1 MSSARPLILPLSSAV
16 EPPSVDWQGV
26 RTCLQALRAV
36 QQEFEQFVG
45 SLFDE
50 LDEAWSDLE
59 ANQARLADASQ
70 ELAEKQA
77 DLAGLEENFTAD
89 RRQRDESLQQ
99 RVVELE
105 KERLILL
112 GELEAV
118 RSHSDEFKLRL
129 AEQQRRVAAERSDW
143 QSELRLLRDVL
154 ERHARGSMGRV
165 DLESSARTDS
175 LLSDDELEAV
185 VERSMTTP
193 RDGKRGGKSS
203 HANEPPLQRAAAP
216 AATRG
221 HSLAASDPV
230 LGTVLSQIEMLQRE
244 VNRPRDGKGQRRDN
258 HQR

>member
-1 MSSARPLILPLSSAV
+1 MSTARPLILPLSTVV

-26 RTCLQALRAV
+26 RGCLHALRAV

-50 LDEAWSDLE
+50 LDEAWSDLD
-59 ANQARLADASQ
+59 ANQARLAEASQ
-70 ELAEKQA
+70 ELADKQS
-77 DLAGLEENFTAD
+77 DLAGLEENFSAD

-105 KERLILL
+105 KERLMLL
-112 GELEAV
+112 GELETV

-143 QSELRLLRDVL
+143 QSELRLLRDML
-154 ERHARGSMGRV
+154 ERHARGSLGRV
-165 DLESSARTDS
+165 ELESSARADS

-185 VERSMTTP
+185 VERSMATS
-193 RDGKRGGKSS
+193 RDGKRGGNSS
-203 HANEPPLQRAAAP
+203 HAGESPPRAAP
-216 AATRG
+216 LAASRG
-221 HSLAASDPV
+221 NSLAGSDPV

-244 VNRPRDGKGQRRDN
+244 VNRPRDGKGQRRG
-258 HQR
+258 